1 MENLKPNRK
10 LSNLDAWQLKQEKG
24 KLINQIKEANITLSQ
39 THDNYKHYFI
49 KTTVR
54 ENEIRDHISNL
65 DYINSNNIEKT
76 KNDIQLIYDDITQN
90 INFIEQKMKF
100 EIDDT
105 KKDIENRINIR
116 LMDSEFTHK
125 LLLDRKIKEQE
136 GFMKILHSF
145 TAEIVNI
152 QLNYNKSKQQVIEL
166 QSKNIDLKDH
176 IMKVNLAKSKLLKEM
191 MNIKEVI
198 FDIRQEIYLSQENK
212 NVNENIKKIK
222 SRAETA
228 KTIKSTKT
236 YMSYQNN
243 TSLNKLTKT
252 LEENKMKSTTSAIS
266 KLNNVLSSKKLDY
279 LTLKKKKDELNNN
292 KNTFKHAVYSIVERI
307 KSENMNNNLISTDK
321 NTQIY
326 LDKDKRR
333 RFVDYLTN
341 NKSIIN
347 MINNCTVTLTNRKF
361 NNGK

>member
-1 MENLKPNRK
+1 MDNKKPNRK
-10 LSNLDAWQLKQEKG
+10 LSNLDAWQLKQEKC
-24 KLINQIKEANITLSQ
+24 KLTNQIKESNNILSQ
-39 THDNYKHYFI
+39 THDDYKHYFI
-49 KTTVR
+49 KTTIR
-54 ENEIRDHISNL
+54 ENEIRDHIANL
-65 DYINSNNIEKT
+65 DYINSNNIDKT
-76 KNDIQLIYDDITQN
+76 KNDIQLIYDDINQN
-90 INFIEQKMKF
+90 IAFIEQKMKF

-125 LLLDRKIKEQE
+125 LLLDRKIKDQE
-136 GFMKILHSF
+136 SFMKILHSF

-152 QLNYNKSKQQVIEL
+152 QANYNKSKQQVIDL
-166 QSKNIDLKDH
+166 QSKNLDLKDH

-212 NVNENIKKIK
+212 NVNENIKLIK

-228 KTIKSTKT
+228 KTLKSTKS
-236 YMSYQNN
+236 YMSFQNN
-243 TSLNKLTKT
+243 TKLTNFPKLT
-252 LEENKMKSTTSAIS
+252 EKNKMNSTSSAIS
-266 KLNNVLSSKKLDY
+266 KLNNVLSSKKLEY
-279 LTLKKKKDELNNN
+279 LIIKKKKDNLNNN
-292 KNTFKHAVYSIVERI
+292 KNDFKHAVYSIVERI
-307 KSENMNNNLISTDK
+307 KLENANNNLISTDK

-341 NKSIIN
+341 NKSIIS
-347 MINNCTVTLTNRKF
+347 MIINCNVTLTNRKL
-361 NNGK
+361 NKGK